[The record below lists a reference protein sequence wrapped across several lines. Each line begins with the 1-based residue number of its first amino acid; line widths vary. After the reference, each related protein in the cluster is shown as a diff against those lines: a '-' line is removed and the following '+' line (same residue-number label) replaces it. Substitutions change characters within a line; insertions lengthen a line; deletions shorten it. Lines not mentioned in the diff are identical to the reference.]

1 MATAGQKSSELLK
14 IMEAQPVIPVLKIER
29 AADAIPLARALAR
42 GGLPAIEITLRTPAA
57 LEAIRLAASEV
68 PEAIVGAGTILNP
81 AQFDAAAKAGSRFIV
96 SPGCTSSLIDAAAD
110 SAVPLLPG
118 AITPSEIMAAL
129 ERGYSVLKFFPAE
142 QAGGTSFLK
151 ALASPLADIRFCPT
165 GGIGAANAQDYL
177 KLPNVICV
185 GGSWVAP
192 DDLVAAD
199 KWDEIE
205 ALARAA
211 ATLKG

>member
-1 MATAGQKSSELLK
+1 MSGGQKVSELLE

-29 AADAIPLARALAR
+29 AADAVPLARALAR

-57 LEAIRLAASEV
+57 LEAIRLAATEV
-68 PEAIVGAGTILNP
+68 PEAVVGAGTILDP
-81 AQFDAAAKAGSRFIV
+81 VQFAAAAEAGSRFIV
-96 SPGCTSSLIDAAAD
+96 SPGAILSLFTAAD
-110 SAVPLLPG
+110 DSPVPLLPG
-118 AITPSEIMAAL
+118 AITPSEVMAAL

-142 QAGGTSFLK
+142 QAGGAAFLK
-151 ALASPLADIRFCPT
+151 SLASPLAGVRFCPT
-165 GGIGAANAQDYL
+165 GGIGLGNAGDYL

-192 DDLVAAD
+192 DDLVAAG

-205 ALARAA
+205 ALAREANG
-211 ATLKG
+211 LKR